1 MLRVLSLLPYCPLA
15 TRPRVLSLK
24 VDILRSTP
32 VSLFEQEIT
41 KQMFERIL
49 FIFHMRHPA
58 TGYVQ
63 GMNDLVVPFL
73 VVFLSPY
80 CGDKIEKMVLGSLS
94 PAVLFQIEADCY
106 WCFNILID
114 KIQVSAL
121 HHSCMRHI

>member
-1 MLRVLSLLPYCPLA
+1 LPHVRV
-15 TRPRVLSLK
+15 LK
-24 VDILRSTP
+24 VDILRSSP
-32 VSLFEQEIT
+32 ESLFEQEIT

-80 CGDKIEKMVLGSLS
+80 CGDQIGKMVLGSLS
-94 PAVLFQIEADCY
+94 PQVLFQVEADCY
-106 WCFNILID
+106 WCFTILID
-114 KIQVSAL
+114 KIQVSSSTLFGAWYTQRL
-121 HHSCMRHI
+121 GAQATAGVD